1 MFNGGNCCG
10 SGYSLADIAAA
21 TGNNGRNSNDNGWGG
36 DGAW

>member
-1 MFNGGNCCG
+1 MFNSS

-21 TGNNGRNSNDNGWGG
+21 TGGSSRSSDSGWGG